1 MEHIQPKVMCKC
13 IHLLVVTSVTHSG
26 RTKYARKA
34 IRTPGYKIEEFT
46 CALPAFTER
55 RCMTSSKKEERMAGK
70 ILHKHCFQ
78 FLLGHTVVPREI

>member
-13 IHLLVVTSVTHSG
+13 IHLLVVTSVTHCG

-46 CALPAFTER
+46 CALPAYIVFYKRPFNETQ
-55 RCMTSSKKEERMAGK
+55 THDVGFPQQIA
-70 ILHKHCFQ
+70 
-78 FLLGHTVVPREI
+78 LLKGAV